1 MAGHGGTG
9 LMRLT
14 DLLQGLPVRQTP
26 EQNPEICGV
35 SHDSRSVGTGELFV
49 TIRGE
54 SFDGRAFAQQA
65 AARGAAAALG
75 AGTAPDG
82 LPIPWVE
89 IEGSTRPWLG
99 LLSSRA
105 YQNPYEKLR
114 LVGITG
120 TNGKSTITA
129 LMAHILEAA
138 GLPAGSLG
146 TLGYH
151 FGGESFGDAEEAS
164 ARTTP
169 EAPDLFRILE
179 TMRSRG
185 AQAVAMEVSSHALA
199 MGRVEELRF
208 DATVFTN
215 LTHDHLDFHGD
226 LESYFEAKARLF
238 EPKRQKS
245 SGRAVI
251 HIGDAYGQ
259 RLAEQVEGCLTFGPE
274 ADVRV
279 IEADLTLRGIRA
291 RIHTPRGELTIESPL
306 IGRFNLENLL
316 AAVAAAEALG
326 LPHEAVTQGIAAQR
340 PLPGRL
346 EPVEAGQPFPVLID
360 FAHTP
365 AGLQAALDSLRELDD
380 HRIILVFGCGGDRD
394 RDKRAPMGEIA
405 GRGADL
411 PVATSDNP
419 RTEDPVAILSAIEV
433 GLKASGNKSYRLMPD
448 RREAI
453 RRAATIPFSQKQKW
467 ALLVAGKGHEEVQII
482 GDQKLPFSDR
492 QELEAALAQMGFKE
506 ASNG

>member
-1 MAGHGGTG
+1 MF
-9 LMRLT
+9 
-14 DLLQGLPVRQTP
+14 LLDVMQGLPVPRMP
-26 EQNPEICGV
+26 EQNPEVHGV
-35 SHDSRSVGTGELFV
+35 GHDSRRVEPGELFV
-49 TIRGE
+49 AIRGE
-54 SFDGRAFAQQA
+54 SFDGRAFAHQA
-65 AARGAAAALG
+65 AERGAVAALG
-75 AGTAPDG
+75 EGTAPEG

-99 LLSSRA
+99 LLASRV
-105 YQNPYEKLR
+105 YRNPHEKLR

-129 LMAHILEAA
+129 LTAKIFDAA
-138 GLPAGSLG
+138 ELPAGSLG

-179 TMRSRG
+179 AMRSRG
-185 AQAVAMEVSSHALA
+185 ARAVAMEVSSHALA
-199 MGRVEELRF
+199 MGRIEEVRF

-226 LESYFEAKARLF
+226 MESYFEAKAKLF
-238 EPKRQKS
+238 EPAHRKS
-245 SGRAVI
+245 GGRAAI
-251 HIGDAYGQ
+251 HIGDPYGQ
-259 RLAEQVEGCLTFGPE
+259 RLAERFEGCLTFGPD

-279 IEADLTLRGIRA
+279 VEAELSLDGTRA
-291 RIHTPRGELTIESPL
+291 RIHTPRGVLAIESPL
-306 IGRFNLENLL
+306 LGRFNLENVL
-316 AAVAAAEALG
+316 AAVAAAEALE
-326 LPHEAVTQGIAAQR
+326 LPHDAIARGIAAQR

-346 EPVEAGQPFPVLID
+346 EPVDAGQPFPVLID

-380 HRIILVFGCGGDRD
+380 HQIILVFGCGGDRD

-419 RTEDPVAILSAIEV
+419 RTEDPQAILSAIES
-433 GLKASGNKSYRLMPD
+433 GLKASGNKTYRLMPD

-453 RRAATIPFSQKQKW
+453 RRAATIPYSQRKKW

-492 QELEAALAQMGFKE
+492 RELEAALAQMGFKE
-506 ASNG
+506 VSHG